1 MRAEAENAECLSELV
16 RIIWSVIERHSPAV
30 QQAVTKI
37 PVRRFREV
45 TENEG
50 F

>member
-30 QQAVTKI
+30 QQAVTKVS
-37 PVRRFREV
+37 VRRFLEL
-45 TENEG
+45 TWNEG
-50 F
+50 I